1 MVHRR
6 GFIQSGLAIG
16 GAALLP
22 QAARAAAPLQI
33 HGFVFDARFAEAG
46 EIAGAAC
53 LAPRWAT
60 SGDMMPLWY
69 ERLDLQWKEKPL
81 PLAGVTTADALFVME
96 TLAAD
101 YRMRVVYRGLHS
113 APRDGVVR
121 HELSGPEALV
131 GAVGVGGA
139 GWAAR
144 LGRTMTSVA
153 PGQSARSEASFTSAA
168 AGDSRRDTPLYSW
181 IIAPREVLS
190 TA

>member
-16 GAALLP
+16 GAAVLP
-22 QAARAAAPLQI
+22 QVARAAAPLQL
-33 HGFVFDARFAEAG
+33 HGFVFDSRFAEAG

-53 LAPRWAT
+53 SAPRWAT
-60 SGDMMPLWY
+60 AGDMMPLWY

-101 YRMRVVYRGLHS
+101 YRMRVVYRGMHS
-113 APRDGVVR
+113 APQGGLVQ

-131 GAVGVGGA
+131 REAGAGGP

-144 LGRTMTSVA
+144 LGRVMTSA
-153 PGQSARSEASFTSAA
+153 TAGQSARREVAFATATTGA
-168 AGDSRRDTPLYSW
+168 KARETTLYSW
-181 IIAPREVLS
+181 IIAPREMLS
-190 TA
+190 AA

>member
-6 GFIQSGLAIG
+6 GFIQAGLALSALPL
-16 GAALLP
+16 AAH
-22 QAARAAAPLQI
+22 ASDRLQL
-33 HGFVFDARFAEAG
+33 HGFVFDARFPEAG

-53 LAPRWAT
+53 GAPRWSTA
-60 SGDMMPLWY
+60 GDMMPLWY

-101 YRMRVVYRGLHS
+101 YRMRVVYRGVHS
-113 APRDGVVR
+113 APRDGLVQ

-131 GAVGVGGA
+131 KEAGAGGV

-144 LGRTMTSVA
+144 LGRVM
-153 PGQSARSEASFTSAA
+153 TSAA
-168 AGDSRRDTPLYSW
+168 AGQSARREATFATATTGATARETTLYSW